1 MFTSIL
7 VGLDGSLQAE
17 IALAQSILIGQRF
30 RARLVLLHVIP
41 GPGHTGEMALGAP
54 WMEFTNAA
62 IPTSRD
68 GLLDAARRMLDDAA
82 GAVRRAGLEVEILI
96 REGLAVDMLREQ
108 ADGVGVVVVGRRG
121 IRGEMA
127 IMSDDPIGPDTRELV
142 RRSSRPILV
151 TGVVPTPM
159 DRVLVAYDGSPNS
172 EAALAFGSRFAGITG
187 AHLDVL
193 HVGPDQPE
201 GRERLARASGALS
214 MAQLDFDTHL
224 IEGDLASAVP
234 ATIARLGSNA
244 LFVGAHREDSGWRI
258 PSHTEV
264 ILRATDIP
272 VLIHM
277 QPVPPGASSYT
288 AHRHTPS
295 GRELSR

>member
-7 VGLDGSLQAE
+7 VGLDGSLQSQV
-17 IALAQSILIGQRF
+17 ALAQSILIGQRF

-54 WMEFTNAA
+54 WMEFTNANM
-62 IPTSRD
+62 PTSRE
-68 GLLDAARRMLDDAA
+68 GLVRAAADMLEDAA
-82 GAVRRAGLEVEILI
+82 GAVRRAGLEVEVLI
-96 REGLAVDMLREQ
+96 REGQAIEVLREL
-108 ADGVGVVVVGRRG
+108 ADRVGVVVVGRKG

-127 IMSDDPIGPDTRELV
+127 PVSEDPIGPDTRELA
-142 RRSSRPILV
+142 RRSNRPILV
-151 TGVVPTPM
+151 TGLVPTPM
-159 DRVLVAYDGSPNS
+159 DRVLIAFDGSPNS

-193 HVGPDQPE
+193 HVGSDQPE
-201 GRERLARASGALS
+201 GRKTLARASGALS
-214 MAQLDFDTHL
+214 VAQLDFDTHF
-224 IEGDLASAVP
+224 IEGELETAVP
-234 ATIARLGSNA
+234 ATIARLGCNA

-288 AHRHTPS
+288 AHRRTPS
-295 GRELSR
+295 

>member
-7 VGLDGSLQAE
+7 VGLDGSLQSE
-17 IALAQSILIGQRF
+17 IALAQSIMIGQRF
-30 RARLVLLHVIP
+30 RARLVLVHVIP

-54 WMEFTNAA
+54 WMEFTNANM
-62 IPTSRD
+62 PTSREA
-68 GLLDAARRMLDDAA
+68 LERAAADMLEDAA
-82 GAVRRAGLEVEILI
+82 GAVRRAGLEVETRI
-96 REGLAVDMLREQ
+96 REGHAIDVLREEAEQ
-108 ADGVGVVVVGRRG
+108 VGVIVVGRKG
-121 IRGEMA
+121 LRGEMA
-127 IMSDDPIGPDTRELV
+127 AMNDDPIGPDTRELA
-142 RRSSRPILV
+142 RRSNRPILV

-159 DRVLVAYDGSPNS
+159 DRVLIAYDGSPNS

-193 HVGPDQPE
+193 HVGPDKPE
-201 GRERLARASGALS
+201 GRESLARASGALS
-214 MAQLDFDTHL
+214 IAQLDFDTHL
-224 IEGDLASAVP
+224 IEGDLGSAVP

-244 LFVGAHREDSGWRI
+244 LFVGAHRDDSGWRI

-264 ILRATDIP
+264 ILRATEIP

-277 QPVPPGASSYT
+277 QPLPPGASSYT
-288 AHRHTPS
+288 AHRHSPS

>member
-7 VGLDGSLQAE
+7 VGLDGSLQSQV
-17 IALAQSILIGQRF
+17 ALAQSILIGQRF

-54 WMEFTNAA
+54 WMEFTNANM
-62 IPTSRD
+62 PTSRED
-68 GLLDAARRMLDDAA
+68 LERAAVDMLEDAA
-82 GAVRRAGLEVEILI
+82 GAVRRAGLEVETRIRVGQPTELI
-96 REGLAVDMLREQ
+96 RELADR
-108 ADGVGVVVVGRRG
+108 VGVVVVGRRG

-127 IMSDDPIGPDTRELV
+127 TASDDPIGPDTRELA
-142 RRSSRPILV
+142 RRSNRPILV
-151 TGVVPTPM
+151 TGLVPTPM
-159 DRVLVAYDGSPNS
+159 DRVLIAYDGSPNS

-193 HVGPDQPE
+193 HVGADRPE
-201 GRERLARASGALS
+201 GREALARASGALS
-214 MAQLDFDTHL
+214 VALLDFDTHL
-224 IEGDLASAVP
+224 IEGDLKSAVP
-234 ATIARLGSNA
+234 DTIARLGCNA
-244 LFVGAHREDSGWRI
+244 LFVGAHREESGWRI

-277 QPVPPGASSYT
+277 QPVPPGANSYT
-288 AHRHTPS
+288 AHRRTPS
-295 GRELSR
+295 